1 MNAASC
7 VIVFE
12 SVHHAIRAEK
22 ILLGK
27 GMALEMIPT
36 PRELSM
42 SCGQSIEV
50 SMPDGVLAEKIL
62 RESGAQYKAIYWRDK
77 GRRGFEQTTQRDF
90 DTGE

>member
-7 VIVFE
+7 VIVFD
-12 SVHHAIRAEK
+12 SVHHAIGAEK

-42 SCGQSIEV
+42 SCGQSIEI
-50 SMPDGVLAEKIL
+50 SMQDGVLAEKIL
-62 RESGAQYKAIYWRDK
+62 RETGAQYKAIYWRDK
-77 GRRGFEQTTQRDF
+77 GRRGFEQI
-90 DTGE
+90 